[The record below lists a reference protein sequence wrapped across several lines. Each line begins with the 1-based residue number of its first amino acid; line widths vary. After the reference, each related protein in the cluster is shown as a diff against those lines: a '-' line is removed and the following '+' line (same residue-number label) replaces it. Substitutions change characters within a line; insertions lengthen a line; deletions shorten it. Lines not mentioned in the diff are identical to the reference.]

1 MKQNKF
7 YELYIGSAEREN
19 GGKSAFIKTN
29 KCLDEDE
36 ALHERMLLDF
46 AVLENVVTQEEVDDI
61 NSHLGFI
68 VEIEEDDID
77 EGCEFIK
84 I

>member
-1 MKQNKF
+1 MKY
-7 YELYIGSAEREN
+7 YELYVGSETEN

-29 KCLDEDE
+29 KCIDVNEELN
-36 ALHERMLLDF
+36 ERMLLDF
-46 AVLENVVTQEEVDDI
+46 AILENVVTQKEVDDI
-61 NSHLGFI
+61 KSRLGFI
-68 VEIEEDDID
+68 VEIEHSDID